1 MVEFKYLKQDEL
13 LELTAAAT
21 RMGLVN
27 PMTQLTLLSS
37 LNPQFAGSIQTLGLP
52 PSTML
57 LNTLNRLN
65 SVERLTDG
73 SVPLEVWLK
82 SAVAVAGP
90 VEDAKLLARA
100 LSAISQRSSGAPPIE
115 LENVP
120 ERKER
125 IVHQDD
131 MVSFGFFAGAVAAGA
146 AVALVTVPRYD
157 GSTRRMLASGGEYI
171 HRGTAWLLT
180 PELAITNH
188 HVLHARQEGEAAAT
202 RSELELQ
209 AANASLGFDF
219 DSKAQV
225 PVPVAVAR
233 LESCDPGL
241 DYAILRLA
249 QKQSRRPLSVKTG
262 PVAAG
267 TPVNI
272 IQHPLGQEK
281 KVACRNNLVT
291 ASSPLELRYFTDTQQ
306 GSSGAPVLDDTWR
319 VVALHRSS
327 VNVENVSFQGKSTA
341 WVNVGV
347 PIGRVMEHLRQNA
360 PEALWQEIRQ
370 AQPELG

>member
-1 MVEFKYLKQDEL
+1 MEFRYLKQDEI
-13 LELTAAAT
+13 LELTTAA
-21 RMGLVN
+21 MKIGLGN
-27 PMTQLTLLSS
+27 PMTQMTLLGS

-52 PSTML
+52 PSPML

-65 SVERLTDG
+65 STERLTDG

-90 VEDAKLLARA
+90 VEDAKVLARA
-100 LSAISQRSSGAPPIE
+100 LSIISQRSSGAPPID

-120 ERKER
+120 ERKEQ
-125 IVHQDD
+125 IIHQDD
-131 MVSFGFFAGAVAAGA
+131 MVSFGFFAGAVAAGS
-146 AVALVTVPRYD
+146 AVALLTVPRYD
-157 GSTRRMLASGGEYI
+157 GGTRRMLASGGEYLSQ
-171 HRGTAWLLT
+171 GTVWLLT

-188 HVLHARQEGEAAAT
+188 HVIHARQEGEAAAA
-202 RSELELQ
+202 RSDFELQ
-209 AANASLGFDF
+209 AANARLGFDF

-225 PVPVAVAR
+225 PVPVAVAK
-233 LESCDPGL
+233 LECCDPGL
-241 DYAILRLA
+241 DYALLRLA
-249 QKQSRRPLSVKTG
+249 QRQSRRPLAVKAG
-262 PVAAG
+262 LVAVG

-291 ASSPLELRYFTDTQQ
+291 ASSAAQLRYFTDTQL
-306 GSSGAPVLDDTWR
+306 GSSGSPVLDDTWR

-327 VNVENVSFQGKSTA
+327 VSVENVSFQGKTTA

-347 PIGRVMEHLRQNA
+347 PIGRVLEHIRQNA
-360 PEALWQEIRQ
+360 PEALWQEIHQ
-370 AQPELG
+370 AQLELG

>member
-1 MVEFKYLKQDEL
+1 MEFRYLKQDEIN
-13 LELTAAAT
+13 ELTAAAT
-21 RMGLVN
+21 RMGLGN
-27 PMTQLTLLSS
+27 PMTQMMLLGS

-52 PSTML
+52 PSVML

-65 SVERLTDG
+65 GTERLTDG
-73 SVPLEVWLK
+73 SVPLEAWLK

-90 VEDAKLLARA
+90 VEDAKVFARA
-100 LSAISQRSSGAPPIE
+100 LSVISQRSSGAPPID
-115 LENVP
+115 LESVP

-125 IVHQDD
+125 IIHQND

-157 GSTRRMLASGGEYI
+157 GGARRMLASGGDYLSQ
-171 HRGTAWLLT
+171 GTAWLLT

-188 HVLHARQEGEAAAT
+188 HIIHARQDGEAAAA
-202 RSELELQ
+202 RSDFELQ
-209 AANASLGFDF
+209 AANARLGFDF

-225 PVPVAVAR
+225 PVSVAVAK

-241 DYAILRLA
+241 DYAVLRLA
-249 QKQSRRPLSVKTG
+249 QRQTRRPLTVKTG
-262 PVAAG
+262 LVAVG

-291 ASSPLELRYFTDTQQ
+291 ASAPAELRYFTDTQQ
-306 GSSGAPVLDDTWR
+306 GSSGSPVLDDSWQ

-327 VNVENVSFQGKSTA
+327 VCVENVSFQGKATA

-347 PIGRVMEHLRQNA
+347 PMGRVLEHIRQNA
-360 PEALWQEIRQ
+360 PEPLWQEIRQ